1 MHPAG
6 TDIERAERL
15 KEALQSL
22 YETNKRI
29 PVIVEGRKDVLA
41 LRKLGFVGEIITVHS
56 GKGIY
61 DFCEDLSERF
71 NKVILLMD
79 WDAKGESLMKQVSGH
94 LLGMW
99 EEFLPLREIIKIL
112 CQKDIKDIEG
122 IPTLLERLAGE
133 PVKVGEPQ
141 EESFNLRMD
150 M

>member
-1 MHPAG
+1 MQPAG

-22 YETNKRI
+22 YEINKRI
-29 PVIVEGRKDVLA
+29 PVIVEGKRDLLA
-41 LRKLGFVGEIITVHS
+41 LRRIGLIGEIITVHS

-71 NKVILLMD
+71 HRVVLLMD
-79 WDAKGESLMKQVSGH
+79 WDSKGESLMKQLSGH
-94 LLGMW
+94 ISGMW
-99 EEFLPLREIIKIL
+99 EEFVPFREVIKIL

-133 PVKVGEPQ
+133 QVKVGEP
-141 EESFNLRMD
+141 EEKNFNLRMD